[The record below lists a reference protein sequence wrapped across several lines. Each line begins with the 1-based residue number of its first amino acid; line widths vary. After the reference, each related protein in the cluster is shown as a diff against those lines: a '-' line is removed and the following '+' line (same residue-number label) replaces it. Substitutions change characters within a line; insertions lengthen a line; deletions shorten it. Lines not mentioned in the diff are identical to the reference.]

1 MPQERTYA
9 FIFDMDG
16 VLTDNMRFHA
26 ESWVEL
32 FRDFGL
38 EGMDAE
44 RYLVETAGMR
54 GLDVLRYFLD
64 PNISL
69 AEAERLTDFKDFLY
83 RVISRDR
90 IRPMP
95 GLPEF
100 LATSTDMRIRLG
112 LGTGSGPTNIN
123 YVLGLLNLLNSF
135 GAVVSAYD
143 VEHGKPQPDI
153 FLRAAELLEVDPPCC
168 IVFEDAL
175 PGIEAARNAG
185 MQCVAV
191 TTTNQAEAF
200 QGFDNVLQVIDDFTE
215 LLPGALIAKL
225 SAKHSTMTLL

>member
-1 MPQERTYA
+1 MQQERRYA

-64 PNISL
+64 PNISH

-83 RVISRDR
+83 RVMSRDR
-90 IRPMP
+90 IKPMP
-95 GLPEF
+95 GIGEF
-100 LATSTDMRIRLG
+100 LDTSANMQIRLG
-112 LGTGSGPTNIN
+112 LGTGSGPTNIR
-123 YVLGLLNLLNSF
+123 YVLGLLNLSNTF
-135 GAVVSAYD
+135 DTVVSAYD

-153 FLRAAELLEVDPPCC
+153 FLRAAELLAVDPSCC

-191 TTTNQAEAF
+191 TTTNKAEAF
-200 QGFDNVLQVIDDFTE
+200 EGFDNVLQVIDDFTQFP
-215 LLPGALIAKL
+215 PGELIAKL
-225 SAKHSTMTLL
+225 SAKHSPMTLL